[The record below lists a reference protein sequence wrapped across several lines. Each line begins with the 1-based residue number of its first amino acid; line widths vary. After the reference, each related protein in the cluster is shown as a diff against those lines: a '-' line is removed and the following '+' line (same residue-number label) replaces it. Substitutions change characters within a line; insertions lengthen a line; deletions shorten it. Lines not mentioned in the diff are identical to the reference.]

1 VLELAILGLLK
12 EQDLHGYELK
22 KRLAERLG
30 FASGVSFG
38 SLYPAL
44 RRLERVGAVRVI
56 DSGEAVGAV
65 IPATGS
71 LAGELAAYRARKTT
85 VRGSRGKKVYGL
97 TERGESLFEELL
109 AAEHNSGEDDRVFNL
124 RLTFARYLAPDV
136 RLGMLERRR
145 AHLVARLNQLR
156 DRLKAGWERADGY
169 THSLIEHDREAVELD
184 LTWIDRL
191 IATERADPTGAR
203 DPDGF
208 RGSDRW
214 MPVPVAEA
222 PHPRDVSQPDEPA
235 LTTGVFG
242 PTISGL
248 RPATSQEGTTA

>member
-1 VLELAILGLLK
+1 LLK

-44 RRLERVGAVRVI
+44 RRLERVGAVRVVDTG
-56 DSGEAVGAV
+56 DSAGAM
-65 IPATGS
+65 IPLTGS
-71 LAGELAAYRARKTT
+71 LAGELAAYRARKTA

-97 TERGESLFEELL
+97 TERGEILFEELL

-124 RLTFARYLAPDV
+124 RLAFARYLAPDA
-136 RLGMLERRR
+136 RLGLLERRR
-145 AHLVARLNQLR
+145 AHLVGRLNQLR
-156 DRLKAGWERADGY
+156 GRLKAGWERADGY
-169 THSLIEHDREAVELD
+169 THSLIEHDRESVEHD
-184 LTWIDRL
+184 LSWIDRL
-191 IATERADPTGAR
+191 IATERADPAGVR
-203 DPDGF
+203 RPDGS
-208 RGSDRW
+208 RRPEQPL
-214 MPVPVAEA
+214 PVLTTEVLHAQEIA
-222 PHPRDVSQPDEPA
+222 QPEEPA
-235 LTTGVFG
+235 ISTGVYG